1 MRSKRNTGKKRRT
14 PKKAGEHRKN
24 EELSKHRKS
33 KENFGKVWCFFENT
47 RKRKKLRKKLVN
59 TRKERSFQAAPGKQ
73 EELPESLVKRKKNP
87 VFFLQH
93 REKKKSFRKNW

>member
-1 MRSKRNTGKKRRT
+1 MRSKRNTGKMGRT
-14 PKKAGEHRKN
+14 SKKSGVFSEIPEKG
-24 EELSKHRKS
+24 EELQ
-33 KENFGKVWCFFENT
+33 
-47 RKRKKLRKKLVN
+47 KKLVN

-87 VFFLQH
+87 VFLLQH

>member
-59 TRKERSFQAAPGKQ
+59 TRKERSFQAAPGKRG
-73 EELPESLVKRKKNP
+73 ELPESLVKLKKNLVFLFQHRKK
-87 VFFLQH
+87 
-93 REKKKSFRKNW
+93 EKSFRKNW